1 MKKQD
6 RQQPVQ
12 LELFASPSAPAGTPA
27 PLAPQTK
34 PAQSPRK
41 PRREPVQLDLFAP
54 QVAPAGIKA
63 PSVKWDVPVEAV
75 TGSTAGAAQSEV
87 PAELEAGA
95 DAGAAELEVP
105 AELEAGADAGAAQ
118 LEVPAELEAGADA
131 GAAQLEVPAELEAGA
146 EAIAKAQAVKPVSQK
161 QSRKKQSRKKQSPDK
176 PAVSPQAQQSPEEI
190 VVPYAGVASKS
201 EQSPDKPVVKC
212 HIRIEKIGVTKR
224 GNTPYIVYHTQYGKC
239 CTFLSREYF
248 WQSLFNL
255 LGIKQQRFDRV
266 TGFAVSESSVALL
279 EGEKRHSIAGDEL
292 RAFLARQNQM
302 ALDGLEVRLQEG
314 KVSVWNRA
322 SRRLHVVTAQGCNCE
337 DAMYSKQIC
346 KHQIAA
352 QWHLQKLG
360 WGLLEGY
367 LALDYSTMPT
377 EQLMAISEGC
387 MADLGW

>member
-1 MKKQD
+1 MKRKE
-6 RQQPVQ
+6 RQQAVQ
-12 LELFASPSAPAGTPA
+12 LELFAPPVAPAGTPE
-27 PLAPQTK
+27 PLAPQSL

-54 QVAPAGIKA
+54 QVAPAGTSA
-63 PSVKWDVPVEAV
+63 PTVELDVPAV
-75 TGSTAGAAQSEV
+75 AVAGS
-87 PAELEAGA
+87 
-95 DAGAAELEVP
+95 
-105 AELEAGADAGAAQ
+105 DAGAAQ
-118 LEVPAELEAGADA
+118 LEVPVELETSSTAASAQSDVPVEAQAGSDA
-131 GAAQLEVPAELEAGA
+131 GDQQSDVPVEA
-146 EAIAKAQAVKPVSQK
+146 EARTKAPAVKPVSQK
-161 QSRKKQSRKKQSPDK
+161 QSRKKQSPDR

-248 WQSLFNL
+248 WQSLLNL
-255 LGIKQQRFDRV
+255 FGIKQQRFDSV
-266 TGFAVSESSVALL
+266 TGFAVTESSVALL
-279 EGEKRHSIAGDEL
+279 EGEKRHTIAGDEL

-302 ALDGLEVRLQEG
+302 ALDGLEVTLEQK
-314 KVSVWNRA
+314 KVSVWNPA
-322 SRRLHVVTAQGCNCE
+322 SRRVHVVTSQGCNCE

-352 QWHLQKLG
+352 HLHLQKLG

-367 LALDYSTMPT
+367 LALDYSSMPT
-377 EQLMAISEGC
+377 EQLMVLGAEC